1 MSSSKLAKIVD
12 LRAYVLDDSEQGAD
26 YHARAGGHWIN
37 SSVIAN
43 PMSKYPAYHDDRV
56 SWGID
61 ILGSVMIEAEAADG
75 TVGVAVTTGGVP
87 AAYLIE
93 KHFRRFVVGQFA
105 NNSELMFDQ
114 MYNASLYYGRKG
126 LTIKAISGV
135 DCAIWDLL
143 GRLRQE
149 PVWAMIGGK
158 MRERQPMYATG
169 PRPDLAQKMGF
180 IGAKIPLPYGPAEGE
195 AGLRENV
202 ALAQRWREVCGDGF
216 MLAFDCFMAL
226 DTRYALRL
234 IEALEPLRFHWIEE
248 CLPPDDYR
256 GYAQLVQQRSH
267 SILISTGEH
276 EYTRWGFEQLL
287 ETGVD
292 IVQPDAWSG
301 GLTEMLKVRAL
312 ASAKRRL
319 VIPHCSSVYSY
330 HFSITSDVTP
340 FSEFLIMSPQADSVV
355 PMLDPIFA
363 NEPVPLDGAMDV
375 PDRPGFGVDLN
386 PELTWIRMGS
396 IQNMQ

>member
-1 MSSSKLAKIVD
+1 MASRKLTKIVD
-12 LRAYVLDDSEQGAD
+12 LRAYVLDAGEQGAD
-26 YHARAGGHWIN
+26 YHAREGGHWIN
-37 SSVIAN
+37 STVIAN
-43 PMSKYPAYHDDRV
+43 PMSKYPEYHDDRV

-61 ILGSVMIEAEAADG
+61 VLGSVMVEVEAADG
-75 TVGVAVTTGGVP
+75 TVGFAVTTGGVP

-93 KHFRRFVVGQFA
+93 KHFRRFVVGQLA
-105 NNSELMFDQ
+105 NNIELMFDQ

-126 LTIKAISGV
+126 ITIKAISAV
-135 DCAIWDLL
+135 DCALWDLL

-169 PRPDLAQKMGF
+169 PRPDLAKELGF
-180 IGAKIPLPYGPAEGE
+180 IGAKIPLPYGPAQGE

-202 ALAQRWREVCGDGF
+202 ALARKWREACGDDF

-226 DTRYALRL
+226 DTRYTLRL

-256 GYAQLVQQRSH
+256 GYAQLVRQRSH
-267 SILISTGEH
+267 SIMISTGEH

-292 IVQPDAWSG
+292 IVQPDAWCG

-312 ASAKRRL
+312 GSAKRRL
-319 VIPHCSSVYSY
+319 VIPHGSSVYSY

-340 FSEFLIMSPQADSVV
+340 FSEFLMMAPQADQVI
-355 PMLDPIFA
+355 PMLDPMFED
-363 NEPVPLDGAMDV
+363 EPVPVGGAMDV
-375 PDRPGFGVDLN
+375 PDRPGFGVALN
-386 PELTWIRMGS
+386 KALKWTRTEYVEKS
-396 IQNMQ
+396 